1 MTRGVAIDLGTVNT
15 QVYAEKS
22 GIIIDEPSVIAL
34 KRAGGTVVAVGQEAS
49 AYEGRTPDGMAVIKP
64 LRDGVISN
72 LDACVLMLQGFLRRT
87 LPYHRPGRLETLV
100 CVPGAATDI
109 ERRALVEA
117 AENGSHP
124 LRNRQVHLIEEAVAA
139 ALGAASA
146 SREKPI
152 GNGKSNGSGYG
163 AAVPR
168 DVGKAVLVLDIGG
181 GTTEMGV
188 VVGPGCVRSR
198 SIRVA
203 GNEMDAAVARAVRAE
218 YGLVIGDKTAEALKM
233 EVGLTGPRSPVAV
246 TGVDVG
252 RWGFLRTVGVAPTV
266 VATALLRPLNTILD
280 ALTDLLAEVPP
291 DLAGEILAGGVHL
304 AGGGALLRGLS
315 EWMTYETR
323 CRATVVE
330 DPLRCVVRGLASLLA
345 SGAQSRYAA

>member
-15 QVYAEKS
+15 QVYTAKS
-22 GIIIDEPSVIAL
+22 GIIIDEPSVVAL
-34 KRAGGTVVAVGQEAS
+34 DRSGGNVLAVGQEAA
-49 AYEGRTPDGMAVIKP
+49 AYDGRTPDNMRVIKP
-64 LRDGVISN
+64 LREGVISE
-72 LDACVLMLQGFLRRT
+72 LDACVLMLQAFLRRAM
-87 LPYHRPGRLETLV
+87 PYHRPGRLETLV

-117 AENGSHP
+117 ADNGTHP
-124 LRNRQVHLIEEAVAA
+124 LRQRQVHLIEEAVAA
-139 ALGAASA
+139 ALGASYASM
-146 SREKPI
+146 EKPTAN
-152 GNGKSNGSGYG
+152 GNSAGL
-163 AAVPR
+163 PH
-168 DVGKAVLVLDIGG
+168 DHGKAVLVLDIGG

-198 SIRVA
+198 SIRVG
-203 GNEMDAAVARAVRAE
+203 GNEMDGAIARAVRAE

-246 TGVDVG
+246 TGVDIG
-252 RWGFLRTVGVAPTV
+252 RWGLLRTVGVAPTV
-266 VATALLRPLNTILD
+266 VANALLKPLNTILA
-280 ALTDLLAEVPP
+280 ALTDVLAEVPA

-304 AGGGALLRGLS
+304 AGGGSLLRGLS
-315 EWMTYETR
+315 EWITYETR

-345 SGAQSRYAA
+345 SGTQARYAA